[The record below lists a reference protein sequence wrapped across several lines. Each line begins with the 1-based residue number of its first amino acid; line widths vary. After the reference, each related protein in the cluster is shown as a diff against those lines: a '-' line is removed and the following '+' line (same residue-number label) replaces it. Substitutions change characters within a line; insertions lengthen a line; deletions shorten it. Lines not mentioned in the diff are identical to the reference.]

1 MEILTGEQM
10 RRVDARAIG
19 GAGIPSLT
27 LMEHAGRGVAERL
40 VEEVL
45 TRGPRPVLVLC
56 GKGNNGGDGLV
67 AARHLA
73 RLGHAAR
80 TVVLAP
86 ARALSAEAWAQLARA
101 REMGL
106 QVEEAEDDAAW
117 SRVRATIDGRTVVV
131 DALLG
136 TGVRRAVDGLYAR
149 VIEDVNASGATVVA
163 VDLPSG
169 VDADTGD
176 VPGPCVLA
184 HRTYTLCRPKVG
196 LVVEPGASHA
206 GTFDVVDIGIPDEVV
221 REERADLDW
230 FDRDAARR
238 LRPARPAAAHKGSMG
253 HLLGVAGS
261 AGKSGAAI
269 LLARAALRS
278 GVGLVTIATPKAVQ
292 PLVASAQAEIMTE
305 GLSARPTREVRKLL
319 VARDALAIGPGLGSA
334 GETRAA
340 VRAIVEKLERP
351 AVVDADGLNAF
362 IPAPRRRLQLKAG
375 RASLVLTP
383 HPGEAA
389 RLLRTTS
396 AGVQANRLGSVR
408 ALAAATGAVVVLKG
422 RYSLV
427 ASPSGV
433 VSVNSTGNP
442 GMATGGTGDALTGV
456 VGALLARGLPA
467 FDAARLG
474 TYVHGGAGDMAVAMV
489 GAEGMIAG
497 DLIDALPHAWREIA
511 G

>member
-1 MEILTGEQM
+1 VEILTGEQM
-10 RRVDARAIG
+10 RRVDARAIA

-27 LMEHAGRGVAERL
+27 LMEQAGRGVAERL

-45 TRGPRPVLVLC
+45 AHGARPVVVLC

-67 AARHLA
+67 AARHLS
-73 RLGHAAR
+73 RLGHTPR

-86 ARALSAEAWAQLARA
+86 ARALSAEAWAQLTRA
-101 REMGL
+101 REVGL
-106 QVEEAEDDAAW
+106 PVEEVEDEAAW
-117 SRVRATIDGRTVVV
+117 DRIRPALDARAVVV

-149 VIEDVNASGATVVA
+149 VVEDVNASGATVVA
-163 VDLPSG
+163 IDLPSG
-169 VDADTGD
+169 VDADTGA
-176 VPGPCVLA
+176 VPGPCVFA
-184 HRTYTLCRPKVG
+184 HRTYTLCRPKLG
-196 LVVEPGASHA
+196 LVLEPGASHA
-206 GTFDVVDIGIPDEVV
+206 GPFDVVDIGIPDDAI
-221 REERADLDW
+221 REERSEIAW
-230 FDRDAARR
+230 FDRDEARR
-238 LRPARPAAAHKGSMG
+238 LRPPRPASAHKGSMG

-261 AGKSGAAI
+261 PGKSGAAI

-292 PLVASAQAEIMTE
+292 PLVAAAQAEVMTE
-305 GLSARPTREVRKLL
+305 PLGPRPTREIRRLL
-319 VARDALAIGPGLGSA
+319 ATRDALAIGPGLGASREA
-334 GETRAA
+334 RAA
-340 VRAIVEKLERP
+340 VRAIVAKLDRP

-362 IPAPRRRLQLKAG
+362 APAPRRRLQLKAG
-375 RASLVLTP
+375 RAPLVLTP

-389 RLLRTTS
+389 RLLRSTS
-396 AGVQANRLGSVR
+396 AAVQADRLRAVR

-422 RYSLV
+422 RLSLV
-427 ASPSGV
+427 ASPTGA
-433 VSVNSTGNP
+433 VSFNATGNP
-442 GMATGGTGDALTGV
+442 GMATAGTGDALTGI

-467 FDAARLG
+467 FDAARLA
-474 TYVHGGAGDMAVAMV
+474 TYVHGSAGDVAVAMV

>member
-1 MEILTGEQM
+1 VEILTGEQM
-10 RRVDARAIG
+10 RRVDARAIA

-27 LMEHAGRGVAERL
+27 LMEHAGRGVALRL

-45 TRGPRPVLVLC
+45 SGGPLPLLVLC

-73 RLGHAAR
+73 RLGHRPRTILLAA
-80 TVVLAP
+80 

-101 REMGL
+101 REAGL
-106 QVEEAEDDAAW
+106 TIEEVEDGTAW
-117 SRVRATIDGRTVVV
+117 ERVRGSVDARTVVV

-136 TGVRRAVDGLYAR
+136 TGVRRAVDGLFAR

-163 VDLPSG
+163 IDLPSG
-169 VDADTGD
+169 IDADTGAA
-176 VPGPCVLA
+176 PGPCMLA
-184 HRTYTLCRPKVG
+184 HRTYTLCRPKLG

-206 GTFDVVDIGIPDEVV
+206 GPFEVVDIGIPDEAV
-221 REERADLDW
+221 REERSDLAW
-230 FDRDAARR
+230 FDGDEARR
-238 LRPARPAAAHKGSMG
+238 LRPPRPASAHKGSMG

-261 AGKSGAAI
+261 PGKSGAAI

-278 GVGLVTIATPKAVQ
+278 GVGLVTIATAKSVQ
-292 PLVASAQAEIMTE
+292 PIVAAAQAEVMTE
-305 GLSARPTREVRKLL
+305 PLGQRPTGEVRKLL
-319 VARDALAIGPGLGSA
+319 AARDALAIGPGLGTSREA
-334 GETRAA
+334 RAA
-340 VRAIVEKLERP
+340 VRAIVAKLGKP

-362 IPAPRRRLQLKAG
+362 EPAPRRRLELKAG
-375 RASLVLTP
+375 AAPLVLTP

-389 RLLRTTS
+389 RLLRISS
-396 AGVQANRLGSVR
+396 AAVQADRLRSAR

-422 RYSLV
+422 RLSLV
-427 ASPSGV
+427 ASPKGA
-433 VSVNSTGNP
+433 VSFNSTGNP
-442 GMATGGTGDALTGV
+442 GMATAGTGDALTGV

-467 FDAARLG
+467 FDAARLA
-474 TYVHGGAGDMAVAMV
+474 TYVHGGAGDRAVERV

-497 DLIDALPHAWREIA
+497 DLIDALPLAWREIA